1 MGSHPDA
8 TGSPT
13 APDVGGTVPLM
24 TIAFDPAVD
33 AAYIPI
39 GDGPG
44 PGEAVRQIADI
55 SGPAGGEII
64 LDFDAEGRLLGIEL
78 LGATLL
84 LRPEV
89 LQAAPL
95 PGS

>member
-1 MGSHPDA
+1 MSVQW
-8 TGSPT
+8 S
-13 APDVGGTVPLM
+13 TVPLM
-24 TIAFDPAVD
+24 TITFDPEAD

-95 PGS
+95 PGF